1 MTGNKTTQNFACSID
16 TNIPTLFN
24 SALLGTLNVVNALNA
39 QNGTPLPFPVG
50 ILTLDAALTVALTE
64 FQTIKGLDITEI
76 LVTGSKWVNNNGKA
90 RLTFN
95 ASVTSDPITTADLAA
110 IIIAAFIVIVVIIDI
125 ELGVISSGLGTIIIV
140 AIGGLILGVV
150 LVSEIGSMFK
160 QVFSTPLGSVAV
172 IAGIVGIT
180 IIGYVY
186 LKEPKRR
193 ATAKRY
199 VGKAASAGK
208 RVGKRAAKYTVATL

>member
-1 MTGNKTTQNFACSID
+1 LTGNKTTQNFACSID